1 MAVKIYV
8 NENNSATFVCP
19 KCQKTAVK
27 DLTRYIERKKA
38 PRLKAKCGCGHS
50 YEVFLEKRKKFRKP
64 VELTGSYTFTD
75 VTIAQQAQIGSMTVT
90 DLSYS
95 GLRIKLQVPPLF
107 RVGDMIFVEFRL
119 DDANQSRIRK
129 KVIVK
134 NIQALSIGLA
144 YADPQ
149 NHDSVLGF
157 YLFS

>member
-1 MAVKIYV
+1 MTVKIYV
-8 NENNSATFVCP
+8 NENNRATFVCP
-19 KCQKTAVK
+19 KCQNTAVK

-38 PRLKAKCGCGHS
+38 PRLKAKCGCGHT

-64 VELTGSYTFTD
+64 VELAGSYTFTD
-75 VTIAQQAQIGSMTVT
+75 VTIAPEAQMGSMTVT

-107 RVGDMIFVEFRL
+107 NVGDMIVVEFRL
-119 DDANQSRIRK
+119 NDANRSHIRK

-134 NIQALSIGLA
+134 NIKELSVGLA

>member
-8 NENNSATFVCP
+8 NENNSATFICP

-38 PRLKAKCGCGHS
+38 FRLKARCNCGHS

-64 VELTGSYTFTD
+64 ADLPGSYKFTA
-75 VTIAQQAQIGSMTVT
+75 VAAASEEQQGSMTVK

-95 GLRIKLQVPPLF
+95 GLRIKLSVPPRF
-107 RVGDMIFVEFRL
+107 KVGDTIFVEFRL
-119 DDANQSRIRK
+119 DDANRSRIRK

-134 NIQALSIGLA
+134 NIEELSVGLA

-157 YLFS
+157 YLFN